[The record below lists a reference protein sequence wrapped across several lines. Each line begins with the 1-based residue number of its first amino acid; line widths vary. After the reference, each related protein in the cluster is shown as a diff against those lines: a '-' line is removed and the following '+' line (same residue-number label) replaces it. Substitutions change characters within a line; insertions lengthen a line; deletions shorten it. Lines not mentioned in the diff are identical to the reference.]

1 MGKFPLKSTLKNSNK
16 MHGHKFLP
24 NQIALNG
31 FCVTDIH
38 LEARDPHSKD
48 QLYNFFLYRVKKTVP
63 SVYWFFKLIIIL
75 PHFPVFSPNY
85 SIPCE
90 IVIPQTYCI
99 PYHLTAKI
107 LPTPSPQTD
116 FHRPV
121 GNMGPIGRA
130 WDKVVALK
138 QQIS

>member
-48 QLYNFFLYRVKKTVP
+48 QLYFFLYRVEKTVP

-75 PHFPVFSPNY
+75 PHFPVFSPDILYTLSFNSEAFTHPFPPNWFSSSCGQY
-85 SIPCE
+85 G
-90 IVIPQTYCI
+90 TYWEGM
-99 PYHLTAKI
+99 
-107 LPTPSPQTD
+107 
-116 FHRPV
+116 R
-121 GNMGPIGRA
+121 
-130 WDKVVALK
+130 
-138 QQIS
+138 